1 MRIIVA
7 STTVPHVDGG
17 GRLIV
22 RWTAEALRAAGHEVE
37 EFYLPFPP
45 AVQATLPALVG
56 LRRMPFKSS
65 CDRLITIRWP
75 AHVLQHDN
83 KAVWFIHHYRQ
94 VFDLWDTPYR
104 NVEDNAEG
112 RSFREILRQVDT
124 EGLSEA
130 RDLYS
135 NSLIVRDR
143 IRDYNGLEAEPLFPP
158 LGGDTSRFRCD
169 EYGDFVFYPSRV
181 TPIKRQFLAV
191 EAMAHTRTPVRLVI
205 AGEPVNPDV
214 REDLQRAAAA
224 SGAGSRIDFRF
235 RWITEDEKVQL
246 LARCLAV
253 PYLPLDED
261 SYGYPS
267 LEASHARKAII
278 TLTDAGGALEFV
290 RDGQEGLVVEPTPAA
305 LGAAFDRLYEDR
317 AFAERLGEASFAR
330 RAELNIDWEH
340 VVGRLVGDAP

>member
-1 MRIIVA
+1 M
-7 STTVPHVDGG
+7 
-17 GRLIV
+17 
-22 RWTAEALRAAGHEVE
+22 
-37 EFYLPFPP
+37 
-45 AVQATLPALVG
+45 
-56 LRRMPFKSS
+56 
-65 CDRLITIRWP
+65 
-75 AHVLQHDN
+75 
-83 KAVWFIHHYRQ
+83 
-94 VFDLWDTPYR
+94 
-104 NVEDNAEG
+104 
-112 RSFREILRQVDT
+112 
-124 EGLSEA
+124 
-130 RDLYS
+130 
-135 NSLIVRDR
+135 
-143 IRDYNGLEAEPLFPP
+143 
-158 LGGDTSRFRCD
+158 
-169 EYGDFVFYPSRV
+169 FYPSRV

-205 AGEPVNPDV
+205 AGEPVNTTV
-214 REDLQRAAAA
+214 RDDLQRAAAA

-235 RWITEDEKVQL
+235 RWIPEDEKVQL

-317 AFAERLGEASFAR
+317 ALAERLGEASFAR
-330 RAELNIDWEH
+330 RAELKIDWEH

>member
-1 MRIIVA
+1 MRIAIA
-7 STTVPHVDGG
+7 STTVPFVDGG

-37 EFYLPFPP
+37 EFYLPFPTS
-45 AVQATLPALVG
+45 VEATLPALAG
-56 LRRMPFKSS
+56 LRRMPFRSS

-94 VFDLWDTPYR
+94 VFDLWDTKYR
-104 NVEDNAEG
+104 NVADDAEG
-112 RSFREILRQVDT
+112 RAFREMLRGIDT
-124 EGLSEA
+124 RTLAEA
-130 RDLYS
+130 RDLFT

-143 IRDYNGLEAEPLFPP
+143 VRQYNGLQAEPLFPP

-169 EYGDFVFYPSRV
+169 GYGDFLFYPSRV
-181 TPIKRQFLAV
+181 TPIKRQLLAV
-191 EAMAHTRTPVRLVI
+191 NAMAHTTSPVRLVI
-205 AGEPVNPDV
+205 AGDPVHADV
-214 REDLQRAAAA
+214 AEELHRAAAA
-224 SGAGSRIDFRF
+224 SGAHDRIEFRF
-235 RWITEDEKVQL
+235 GWIPESEKVDL

-267 LEASHARKAII
+267 LEASHSRKAVI

-290 RDGQEGLVVEPTPAA
+290 RDGVEGLVLEPDAAA

-317 AFAERLGEASFAR
+317 ALAEQMGEASHAR
-330 RAELNIDWEH
+330 RAELKIDWDH
-340 VVGRLVGDAP
+340 VIRRLVGGPA